1 MKKEDYQCCRCGYTT
16 REKSAMRRHLFQV
29 KKPCPGSKNLIELTD
44 EIKHCIMDNRIYH
57 IPKEEKPM
65 QQINNIINYNNTMN
79 NFISGMNFIDKL
91 NKYTEYKQIE
101 IVDFDQSVEDRYASK
116 VRRLENNQ
124 YKYGFSLSQQDI
136 LEIFDEVTSKR
147 SIEDLNLIYDNK
159 YNKFKI
165 YVDGRW
171 KDMLATSCIQNIVET
186 VQSCFLNSYEL
197 YLIRMTKS
205 PSVLSKQKQEY
216 MEHLTEYYKF
226 LGSFDVNP
234 YIKGK
239 NDNEIL
245 YNDND
250 DRYIE
255 KVNDHEWEKFKIVD
269 EYQKLYDQVCMGMT
283 KSEIN
288 SIKRQVVDVVK
299 TNSSKNID
307 ELNKMIFDLF
317 CTDMEFKE
325 SIIKSSS

>member
-1 MKKEDYQCCRCGYTT
+1 MKKDAYCCCRCGYST
-16 REKSAMRRHLFQV
+16 REKNNMRKHLYNLL
-29 KKPCPGSKNLIELTD
+29 KPCPGSRNNIELTD
-44 EIKHCIMDNRIYH
+44 EIKECILNNRVYH

-79 NFISGMNFIDKL
+79 NFINGLDFIDKI
-91 NKYTEYKQIE
+91 NKYAEYRQVE
-101 IVDFDQSVEDRYASK
+101 IVDFDQSVEDLYASK

-136 LEIFDEVTSKR
+136 LEIFDEVTNKK

-165 YVDGRW
+165 YVDGHW
-171 KDMLATSCIQNIVET
+171 KDMLATSCIKNIVET
-186 VQSCFLNSYEL
+186 VQSCFLNSYEI
-197 YLIRMTKS
+197 YLIRMTKN
-205 PSVLSKQKQEY
+205 PSSFAKQKQEY
-216 MEHLTEYYKF
+216 LENLTEYYKF

-234 YIKGK
+234 YVKGK

-245 YNDND
+245 YNDSD
-250 DRYIE
+250 PRYFD
-255 KVNDHEWEKFKIVD
+255 KANNHEWDKFKLVD
-269 EYQKLYDQVCMGMT
+269 EYTKLYDKVCLAMT

-288 SIKRQVVDVVK
+288 NIKKQVLDVVK
-299 TNSSKNID
+299 KNSSKNID

-317 CTDMEFKE
+317 CTDQEFKE
-325 SIIKSSS
+325 SIINRS